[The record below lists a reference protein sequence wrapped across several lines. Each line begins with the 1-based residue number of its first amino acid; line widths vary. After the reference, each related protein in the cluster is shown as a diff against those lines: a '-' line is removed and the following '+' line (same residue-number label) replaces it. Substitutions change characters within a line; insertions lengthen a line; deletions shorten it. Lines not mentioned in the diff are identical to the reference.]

1 MTASIAT
8 GPRHT
13 LAQLGWLNAAL
24 YWLGRALAMAS
35 GGRWA
40 LHRYRFVAQY
50 VADAPRGRAAARG
63 ADILIRPHL
72 PDEPLPDGYPR
83 PEPVLR
89 ARFAQGARSLSAWRN
104 GRLAGFLWLVPHA
117 YQEDEVRARYRLASL
132 HSVWDFDVW
141 VHPDERLGWVFP
153 RLWEAARTQLREHGV
168 RWSCSRISAFNPA
181 SLRAHAR
188 IGIVPLG
195 EALFVRCG
203 HWQWMF
209 ATLAPYF
216 HLSRGPAS
224 FPQLMFDT
232 GALADVDPDVTPPE
246 QPCPPPKKSATY

>member
-1 MTASIAT
+1 MIASMIT
-8 GPRHT
+8 GLRHT
-13 LAQLGWLNAAL
+13 LAQLGWLNAIL
-24 YWLGRALAMAS
+24 YWLGRALARAS
-35 GGRWA
+35 GGRWT

-50 VADAPRGRAAARG
+50 VANAPPGRGAGGGAGRG
-63 ADILIRPHL
+63 ADIAIRPYF
-72 PDEPLPDGYPR
+72 PDEPLPIGYPR
-83 PEPVLR
+83 PEPVVR

-104 GRLAGFLWLVPHA
+104 GRLAGFLWLVPRA
-117 YQEDEVRARYRLASL
+117 YQEDEVRAGYRLVSP

-153 RLWEAARTQLREHGV
+153 RLWEAARAQLRERGI
-168 RWSCSRISAFNPA
+168 RWTCSRISAFNPA

-203 HWQWMF
+203 EWQWMF

-216 HLSRGPAS
+216 HLSRDPAS

-232 GALADVDPDVTPPE
+232 GALAEVIPQE